1 MATAALV
8 DPPDFSEPWKFSD
21 IVLVV
26 EDRRFYVHRN
36 ILALWSPVF
45 EKMFTAAFQER
56 NKEEIP
62 LPDKKANE
70 IKELLLMIYPNVT
83 GKPWIRV
90 THDNCYFLAKLAQEY
105 QIDAIVIQCEDFLV
119 DKMGKGKDI
128 ISELIFAQ
136 TYKMEKLVLNRIT
149 EASQLSIKELNG
161 HEMCDQIDPSIYKKI
176 VEGIVCRLEGELKT
190 VQSMPDGI
198 RDIKEKCL
206 RELLEVATLLT
217 KHAYQKN
224 RRYDYVDTTNLDTH
238 LFILEQDKQEHR
250 CTWDSGT
257 ICPGL
262 NEVSRHLKSIK
273 EALEGLPDNELQTEK
288 CSSGREDLWT
298 VIRRFIPWPL
308 SGK

>member
-1 MATAALV
+1 MATTALV
-8 DPPDFSEPWKFSD
+8 DPPDFSEPWKYSD

-45 EKMFTAAFQER
+45 DKMFTAAFQEK

-70 IKELLLMIYPNVT
+70 VKELLLMIYPNVT

-119 DKMGKGKDI
+119 NKMGKGKDI

-136 TYKMEKLVLNRIT
+136 TYKMEKLALDRIT

-176 VEGIVCRLEGELKT
+176 VEGIVGRLEGELKT
-190 VQSMPDGI
+190 LQSMRNGI
-198 RDIKEKCL
+198 RGIKEKCQKD
-206 RELLEVATLLT
+206 LLEVATLLT
-217 KHAYQKN
+217 EHAYKKN
-224 RRYDYVDTTNLDTH
+224 IRYSYVGATNLDTH
-238 LFILEQDKQEHR
+238 LFILEQDTREHR
-250 CTWDSGT
+250 CRDSGT

-262 NEVSRHLKSIK
+262 NEVSRHLKSLK
-273 EALEGLPDNELQTEK
+273 EALEGLSDN
-288 CSSGREDLWT
+288 
-298 VIRRFIPWPL
+298 
-308 SGK
+308 

>member
-1 MATAALV
+1 MATTALV
-8 DPPDFSEPWKFSD
+8 DPPDFSEPWKYSD

-45 EKMFTAAFQER
+45 DKMFTAAFQEK

-90 THDNCYFLAKLAQEY
+90 THENCYFLAKLAQEY

-119 DKMGKGKDI
+119 NKMGKRKDI

-136 TYKMEKLVLNRIT
+136 TYKMEKLVLDRIT

-176 VEGIVCRLEGELKT
+176 VKGIVGRLEGELKT
-190 VQSMPDGI
+190 LQSMRNGI
-198 RDIKEKCL
+198 RGIKEKSQK
-206 RELLEVATLLT
+206 ELLEVATLLT

-224 RRYDYVDTTNLDTH
+224 GRHYVGVTNLDTH
-238 LFILEQDKQEHR
+238 LFILEQDTREHR
-250 CTWDSGT
+250 CSNSGT

-262 NEVSRHLKSIK
+262 NEVSRHLKSLK
-273 EALEGLPDNELQTEK
+273 EALEGLPDN
-288 CSSGREDLWT
+288 
-298 VIRRFIPWPL
+298 
-308 SGK
+308 